1 MKIRPARAADR
12 AEWARLRRALWPDC
26 RGPRAAL
33 EMRELLSDPKKFG
46 VLVLDR
52 AGGKLGGFVEV
63 ALRDGVDGAA
73 RAVTAY
79 IEGWFVAPELRGK
92 NWGRKLIA
100 AAGRWARAR
109 GMVELASDAE
119 AADSTPPS
127 SLVKIVRNPDKN
139 DEPCASDPSRPPD
152 RHAGRSQ
159 HFSWRCDC
167 AKDLR
172 TGVLNLLFV
181 DQPPDD
187 IGRNHYVGE
196 TRER

>member
-79 IEGWFVAPELRGK
+79 IEGWFVAPELRGR

-119 AADSTPPS
+119 LWNKHAIAAHRAVGFREAFRVVQF
-127 SLVKIVRNPDKN
+127 LKK
-139 DEPCASDPSRPPD
+139 
-152 RHAGRSQ
+152 
-159 HFSWRCDC
+159 
-167 AKDLR
+167 LR
-172 TGVLNLLFV
+172 
-181 DQPPDD
+181 
-187 IGRNHYVGE
+187 R
-196 TRER
+196 